1 MNASIKLGRIWG
13 IPIGLHSSWF
23 LVFGLITLSLTR
35 GYFAQEYPHLSTFAH
50 LGLALATS
58 LLFFSSVL
66 LHELGHS
73 IVALKNKIPVKGITL
88 FIFGGIA
95 QISRE
100 PDSPGTEFRIAVAGP
115 MVSFGLAGLFGGL
128 FLLSNQIPL
137 LGASS
142 AYLMRL
148 NLTLALFNLIPGFPL
163 DGGRILRSLV
173 WKITSSYRRATRIA
187 SIGGQVIAFGFIGLG
202 VLSIFTGQLVD
213 GLWLVF
219 IGWFL
224 QSAASYTSHQLRM
237 QEVLRGVTVGQAM
250 TRDCSEIASLTT
262 INQLVQERIIPN
274 GQRCFFVM
282 DLHGNINGLLTVDDI
297 SRIPQQKWRY
307 VTAEQ
312 VMTPFNN
319 LTQVEA
325 DSELLTALKNME
337 EANIS
342 QVPVVQFNRP
352 VGVISRDQAL
362 RYLRLRTELGL

>member
-1 MNASIKLGRIWG
+1 MNANIKLGRIGG
-13 IPIGLHSSWF
+13 ISIGLHASWF
-23 LVFGLITLSLTR
+23 LVFGLITLSLTS
-35 GYFAQEYPHLSTFAH
+35 GYFAQEYPDLSTIAH

-73 IVALKNKIPVKGITL
+73 IIAQRNKIPVKGITL

-100 PDSPGTEFRIAVAGP
+100 PDSPGVEFRIAIAGP
-115 MVSFGLAGLFGGL
+115 LVSFGLAGLFGSL
-128 FLLSNQIPL
+128 FLLSNQIPI

-163 DGGRILRSLV
+163 DGGRILRALV
-173 WKITSSYRRATRIA
+173 WKLTNSYQRATQIA
-187 SIGGQVIAFGFIGLG
+187 SIGGQIIAFGFIGFGILG
-202 VLSIFTGQLVD
+202 IFAGQLVD
-213 GLWLVF
+213 GLWLLF

-224 QSAASYTSHQLRM
+224 QNAASYTSQQMKM
-237 QEVLRGVTVGQAM
+237 QQILRGVTVEQAM
-250 TRDCSEIASLTT
+250 SRDCSEIPGLTT
-262 INQLVQERIIPN
+262 INQLVQERVIPN
-274 GQRCFFVM
+274 GQRCFFVT
-282 DLHGNINGLLTVDDI
+282 DFQGNLLGLLTIEDI
-297 SRIPQQKWRY
+297 SRIPQQKWRF

-319 LTQVEA
+319 LTKVDA
-325 DSELLTALKNME
+325 DSELLVALKTME
-337 EANIS
+337 EANTS

-352 VGVISRDQAL
+352 VGLISRDQVL
-362 RYLRLRTELGL
+362 RYLRLRTELGV